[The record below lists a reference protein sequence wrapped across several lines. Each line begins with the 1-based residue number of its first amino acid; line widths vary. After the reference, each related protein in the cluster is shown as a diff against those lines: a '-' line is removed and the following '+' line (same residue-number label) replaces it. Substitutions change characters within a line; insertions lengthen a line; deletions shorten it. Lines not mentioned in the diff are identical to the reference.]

1 MQGHPESSRLWE
13 KHIDSIIKDVLQ
25 FRPTTQEPCL
35 YVGEIDGTR
44 VLFLRQVDDFSV
56 ACQNAR
62 IADIVWD
69 MLDSALSIPLKRM
82 GLVTLFNGM
91 DITQTRHYVKIH
103 CTTYIKHICEKYL
116 SDWMTDAKV
125 GADRPLP
132 LPFKESLLKE
142 GTHYWGCGS

>member
-1 MQGHPESSRLWE
+1 
-13 KHIDSIIKDVLQ
+13 
-25 FRPTTQEPCL
+25 
-35 YVGEIDGTR
+35 
-44 VLFLRQVDDFSV
+44 
-56 ACQNAR
+56 
-62 IADIVWD
+62 
-69 MLDSALSIPLKRM
+69 MLDSALSIPLKQM

-142 GTHYWGCGS
+142 VTDTIGDADPKTQFALKDKHHVGYRNYKAGKSVMQYLYSNHNDGIYCWRSEPNDELPDHPFSSSAKDALSIVDI

>member
-1 MQGHPESSRLWE
+1 
-13 KHIDSIIKDVLQ
+13 
-25 FRPTTQEPCL
+25 
-35 YVGEIDGTR
+35 
-44 VLFLRQVDDFSV
+44 
-56 ACQNAR
+56 
-62 IADIVWD
+62 
-69 MLDSALSIPLKRM
+69 MLDSALSIPLKQM